1 MSENHGRSSGPSPWL
16 VSRRQQREKIAAG
29 TNQVFDR
36 SPPPIEENEAEDQ
49 VLIIESDSESDS
61 SSDSSMSE
69 KDAHESSD
77 DVIHIEGTD
86 SHFIRFGIS
95 GSDKNYS
102 KFQSRRSY

>member
-1 MSENHGRSSGPSPWL
+1 MSENYGQNKGPSPWL

-36 SPPPIEENEAEDQ
+36 SPPPIEENESEGQ

-69 KDAHESSD
+69 KDAQESSD
-77 DVIHIEGTD
+77 DVIHVEGTD
-86 SHFIRFGIS
+86 SHFICDILESSGIRL
-95 GSDKNYS
+95 
-102 KFQSRRSY
+102 FTHL

>member
-1 MSENHGRSSGPSPWL
+1 MSENYGQSSLGPSPWL

-36 SPPPIEENEAEDQ
+36 SPPPIDENEDNQADNQ

-69 KDAHESSD
+69 KNESSD
-77 DVIHIEGTD
+77 DVIHIEGPD
-86 SHFIRFGIS
+86 SHFIKVIG
-95 GSDKNYS
+95 
-102 KFQSRRSY
+102 